1 MHGLRS
7 LLKSHRV
14 ASLIAVGLGALLVW
28 AVVHSSVNLGQ
39 TLSLLRRTNPVD
51 YLGAIAV
58 FYFASI
64 VRAGRWTLLLRNA
77 GERAGLASAWRIMM
91 VGWFANGIFP
101 AKPGDLYRAHL
112 LGRAYRTPASKALGT
127 IVTERVLD
135 FIVLLALID
144 VLGLALFHTRMPGF
158 FAIAIAGTG
167 AVMLIGVIGIL
178 AGRLIRSRRAIAVPV
193 RLEPL
198 AARFLCGLKGS
209 VANVPLLL
217 GITVFL
223 WLMEGVRIYL
233 VVRALPVPL
242 LSWTQ
247 LTLTALTGS
256 MLTAV
261 PGLPGGL
268 SLVEGG
274 MVTVLAY
281 FGLTVSAALSVA
293 LLDRLINYWS
303 VLVTSLAV
311 FGFFTAARLAAPR
324 FGIAPPA
331 MPALAPVRVP
341 SGLKPAA

>member
-1 MHGLRS
+1 M
-7 LLKSHRV
+7 
-14 ASLIAVGLGALLVW
+14 
-28 AVVHSSVNLGQ
+28 
-39 TLSLLRRTNPVD
+39 
-51 YLGAIAV
+51 
-58 FYFASI
+58 
-64 VRAGRWTLLLRNA
+64 
-77 GERAGLASAWRIMM
+77 
-91 VGWFANGIFP
+91 NGVFP
-101 AKPGDLYRAHL
+101 AKPGDLYRARL

-135 FIVLLALID
+135 FLILLLLID
-144 VLGLALFHTRMPGF
+144 ALGLLLFHNRMPGF
-158 FAIAIAGTG
+158 FVIALAGTG
-167 AVMLIGVIGIL
+167 VVAGITVVGLVL
-178 AGRLIRSRRAIAVPV
+178 ARFLLGTQTFRLPSRMQ
-193 RLEPL
+193 PL
-198 AARFLCGLKGS
+198 AARFKAGLLGS

-233 VVRALPVPL
+233 VVKALPVPL

-247 LTLTALTGS
+247 LTLVALTGS

-303 VLVTSLAV
+303 VLVMSAALL
-311 FGFFTAARLAAPR
+311 GFVAAARLVAPT
-324 FGIAPPA
+324 FGLTRSA
-331 MPALAPVRVP
+331 MPALGTLRA
-341 SGLKPAA
+341 SGLKTAA